1 MVLSAAR
8 PTLDPMPAT
17 KPCGC
22 PHLPSISRRN
32 FLKAAGVAGFVA
44 GIAGEDMFTRMA
56 FGATPYAGDVLV
68 VLSLRGGFDGLSAI
82 VPAAAADYDDY
93 AALRPNIKIP
103 QGQLLPLTASFGM
116 HPAMAPLKP
125 FWDAQT
131 FGVVQAVGMSEPNRS
146 HFSAMEEM
154 ERAAPGSS
162 LRTGWIDRVMGLR
175 DGGTAF
181 QATQMG
187 SNTPAAAFLGP
198 NPELAMWSIDSFD
211 LDGAWDA
218 TQLAKWDTALRA
230 LHVDAPDLVR
240 TPSVTALDALATAST
255 LPGSSYVPDHGAVY
269 PDTGLGEALANVAQL
284 IKNDVGLQVAA
295 VDYGDWDMHVDL
307 GAVDNGWMF
316 DKLTELSS
324 ALAAFATD
332 LGAAAMNKVTL
343 VTLTE
348 FGRRAEENGSGG
360 VDHGY
365 GQAVLLLGGGIK
377 GGQVH
382 GAWPGLAAA
391 DLLDG
396 DLNGVNDYRLVLAE
410 ILEKRCEASTV
421 ADVFPGIDG
430 TRFGVATQG

>member
-1 MVLSAAR
+1 MSMTKPR
-8 PTLDPMPAT
+8 PALDPQPAS

-22 PHLPSISRRN
+22 PHMPELSRRN
-32 FLKAAGVAGFVA
+32 FLKTIGVAGLVA
-44 GIAGEDMFTRMA
+44 GIAGKDMFTRMA
-56 FGATPYAGDVLV
+56 FAASPYTGDVLV

-82 VPAAAADYDDY
+82 VPAAAGDYGDY
-93 AALRPNIKIP
+93 TALRPNIAIP
-103 QGQLLPLTASFGM
+103 SGQLIQLTPQFGM

-131 FGVVQAVGMSEPNRS
+131 FGVVHAVGMAQPNRS

-162 LRTGWIDRVMGLR
+162 LRTGWIDRVLGLR
-175 DGGTAF
+175 EPGTAF

-187 SNTPAAAFLGP
+187 SNTAASSFLGP
-198 NPELAMWSIDSFD
+198 NPELAMYNIDSFS
-211 LDGAWDA
+211 LSGAWNDTERA
-218 TQLAKWDTALRA
+218 RWETALRA
-230 LHVDAPDLVR
+230 LNGEAPATVSA
-240 TPSVTALDALATAST
+240 PSVTALDALATAAS
-255 LPGSSYVPDHGAVY
+255 LPGGGYVPANGAVY
-269 PDTGLGEALANVAQL
+269 PGTGLGEALSNIAQL
-284 IKNDVGLQVAA
+284 IKNPTGIQVAA

-316 DKLTELSS
+316 DKLTELSG

-332 LGAAAMNKVTL
+332 LGPTAMNKVTV

-365 GQAVLLLGGGIK
+365 GQAVFLMGGGIK

-382 GAWPGLAAA
+382 GAWPGLGPS

-410 ILEKRCEASTV
+410 LLEKRCQVATV
-421 ADVFPGIDG
+421 SDIFPAIDA
-430 TRFGVATQG
+430 TRLGVATQA

>member
-1 MVLSAAR
+1 MVMTPTR

-22 PHLPSISRRN
+22 PHMPPMSRRN
-32 FLKAAGVAGFVA
+32 FLKAAGVAGVVA

-56 FGATPYAGDVLV
+56 FGATPYTGDVLV

-82 VPAAAADYDDY
+82 VPATAVDYNAY
-93 AALRPNIKIP
+93 AALRPNIAVP
-103 QGQLLPLTASFGM
+103 SGQLIQLSSQFGM
-116 HPAMAPLKP
+116 HPAMAPLMP

-131 FGVVQAVGMSEPNRS
+131 FGVVHAVGMSTPNRS

-162 LRTGWIDRVMGLR
+162 LRTGWIDRVLGLR
-175 DGGTAF
+175 EPGTAF

-187 SNTPAAAFLGP
+187 SNTAAQAFLGP
-198 NPELAMWSIDSFD
+198 TPELAMWSIDSFA
-211 LDGAWDA
+211 LDGAWDDTERA
-218 TQLAKWDTALRA
+218 RWDTALRA
-230 LHVDAPDLVR
+230 LMGEAPEALNA
-240 TPSVTALDALATAST
+240 PSITALDALATAAT
-255 LPGSSYVPDHGAVY
+255 LPGSGYVPAHGAVY
-269 PDTGLGEALANVAQL
+269 PDTGLGEALANIAQL
-284 IKNDVGLQVAA
+284 IKNPTGLQVAA
-295 VDYGDWDMHVDL
+295 IDYGDWDMHVDL

-316 DKLTELSS
+316 DKLTELSG

-332 LGAAAMNKVTL
+332 LGPSQMGTTTV

-360 VDHGY
+360 VDHGF
-365 GQAVLLLGGGIK
+365 GQAVFLLGGGIK

-382 GAWPGLAAA
+382 GAWPGLAPA
-391 DLLDG
+391 DLIDG

-410 ILEKRCEASTV
+410 ILEKRCEAASVST
-421 ADVFPGIDG
+421 VFPGIDS
-430 TRFGVATQG
+430 TRYGVATQA

>member
-1 MVLSAAR
+1 
-8 PTLDPMPAT
+8 
-17 KPCGC
+17 
-22 PHLPSISRRN
+22 
-32 FLKAAGVAGFVA
+32 
-44 GIAGEDMFTRMA
+44 
-56 FGATPYAGDVLV
+56 
-68 VLSLRGGFDGLSAI
+68 
-82 VPAAAADYDDY
+82 
-93 AALRPNIKIP
+93 
-103 QGQLLPLTASFGM
+103 
-116 HPAMAPLKP
+116 
-125 FWDAQT
+125 
-131 FGVVQAVGMSEPNRS
+131 
-146 HFSAMEEM
+146 
-154 ERAAPGSS
+154 
-162 LRTGWIDRVMGLR
+162 
-175 DGGTAF
+175 
-181 QATQMG
+181 MG

-218 TQLAKWDTALRA
+218 TQMAKWDTALRA

-240 TPSVTALDALATAST
+240 APSITALDALAKAST
-255 LPGSSYVPDHGAVY
+255 LPGSAYVPDHGAAY
-269 PDTGLGEALANVAQL
+269 PDTGLGEALANIAQL
-284 IKNDVGLQVAA
+284 IKHDVGLQVAA

-324 ALAAFATD
+324 GLAAFATD
-332 LGAAAMNKVTL
+332 LGNTTMNKVTL

-360 VDHGY
+360 VDHGF

-377 GGQVH
+377 GGEVH

-421 ADVFPGIDG
+421 SDVFPGIDG